1 MYVHVYIHKC
11 MSVYTYIYTSVYSYF
26 FFPIYCIILKLA
38 FSNSV
43 GLVNL
48 SMLRHKDLLGWPKS

>member
-11 MSVYTYIYTSVYSYF
+11 MSVYLYF
-26 FFPIYCIILKLA
+26 FFLIYCIILQLA
-38 FSNSV
+38 FSNLV
-43 GLVNL
+43 GLINL